1 MSNVAKDVGSV
12 GKRVVFTNVKTNET
26 HTVDIVGQVSVD
38 IFTNKISKLSPV
50 GAALMDHKA
59 GDIVIVKTPIKEDEY
74 KIKIL
79 SIEFSPLVK

>member
-1 MSNVAKDVGSV
+1 MPNVAKDIVSF
-12 GKRVVFTNVKTNET
+12 GKRVVFTNLQTDEI

-50 GAALMDHKA
+50 GTALVDHKV

-79 SIEFSPLVK
+79 NIEFSPVVK